1 MNHPL
6 NRAASPFPNSEPVV
20 RAEDFHKAY
29 GSTVAVSGL
38 SFQLDAGQILGLVGP
53 NGAGKTTTLR
63 ALSAIIPASRG
74 QLAICGIDVA
84 ADPVA
89 ARRRLA
95 YIPDD
100 PQLFTDLTVE
110 EHLAFTA
117 AAYGV
122 VKADEKATALL
133 EAFQLAAKRR
143 SATRD
148 LSRGMR
154 QKVAICCAYL
164 HDPAA
169 LMFDEP
175 LTGLDPHGI
184 RMLKETIRERAAAGA
199 AVIVSSHLLAMV
211 EDLCTHILILNSGRQ
226 RFFGTL
232 AKLKESFLSEEQQL
246 SLERIFFLATSSSE
260 SPAPAATAE

>member
-1 MNHPL
+1 MNQPIL
-6 NRAASPFPNSEPVV
+6 SATGAIIRAD
-20 RAEDFHKAY
+20 DFHKAY
-29 GSTVAVSGL
+29 GSTVAVAGL
-38 SFQLDAGQILGLVGP
+38 SFQMTAGQILGLVGP

-63 ALSAIIPASRG
+63 ALSAIIPSSRG
-74 QLAICGIDVA
+74 QLAINGIDVA

-89 ARRRLA
+89 ARRQLA

-122 VKADEKATALL
+122 ERADEKSTALL
-133 EAFQLAAKRR
+133 DAFQLTAKRR
-143 SATRD
+143 SVTRD

-164 HDPAA
+164 HDPLA

-184 RMLKETIRERAAAGA
+184 RMLKETIRERSAAGA

-232 AKLKESFLSEEQQL
+232 ETLKESFLAEEQQL
-246 SLERIFFLATSSSE
+246 SLERIFFLATGSSE
-260 SPAPAATAE
+260 APVAMATAE

>member
-1 MNHPL
+1 MTHPI
-6 NRAASPFPNSEPVV
+6 RCATDVSSSSEAVI

-38 SFQLDAGQILGLVGP
+38 SFQLGAGQILGLVGP

-63 ALSAIIPASRG
+63 ALSAIIPSSRG
-74 QLAICGIDVA
+74 QLAIRGIDLA
-84 ADPVA
+84 SDPVA
-89 ARRRLA
+89 ARRHLA

-122 VKADEKATALL
+122 DGADEKAAALL
-133 EAFQLAAKRR
+133 EAFQLASKRR
-143 SATRD
+143 SVTRD

-164 HDPAA
+164 HDPVA

-184 RMLKETIRERAAAGA
+184 RTLKETIRTRAAAGA

-211 EDLCTHILILNSGRQ
+211 EDLCTHLLILDSGRQ

-232 AKLKESFLSEEQQL
+232 EELRQSFLSREQQL
-246 SLERIFFLATSSSE
+246 SLERIFFLATGSSE
-260 SPAPAATAE
+260 APVAAAAAE

>member
-1 MNHPL
+1 MIQPS
-6 NRAASPFPNSEPVV
+6 RASGSRPDDETII
-20 RAEDFHKAY
+20 RADDFHKAY
-29 GSTVAVSGL
+29 DQTVAVSGV
-38 SFQLDAGQILGLVGP
+38 SFELRGGQILGLVGP

-63 ALSAIIPASRG
+63 ALSAIIPSSRG
-74 QLAICGIDVA
+74 QLSIRQIDVA

-89 ARRRLA
+89 ARRHLA
-95 YIPDD
+95 FIPDD

-117 AAYGV
+117 AAYQV
-122 VKADEKATALL
+122 ADADAKAAALL
-133 EAFQLAAKRR
+133 EAFELTAKRR
-143 SATRD
+143 SVTRD

-164 HDPAA
+164 HDPVA

-184 RMLKETIRERAAAGA
+184 RMLKQTIQQRAAQGA

-211 EDLCTHILILNSGRQ
+211 EDLCTHILILNRGRQ
-226 RFFGTL
+226 RFFGPL
-232 AKLKESFLSEEQQL
+232 AELRENFLTAEQEA
-246 SLERIFFLATSSSE
+246 SLERIFFLATDCSD
-260 SPAPAATAE
+260 AASAAVVQAN